1 MQRLQ
6 SVLKE
11 RVGFALWSSLLL
23 FFFLSPFDVCADGEI
38 HLKQVRGGVYVVED
52 SFYFRENSVVY
63 IGTDSVSVIGAT
75 WTPKTAEKLVSEIK
89 KVTKKPVRE
98 VVVTNFHPDRAG
110 GNAYFKKIGAKM
122 ISTQMTH
129 DLMKSDWKRAVDF
142 TRKTIPEY
150 PDLAPVLP
158 DTVLKDDFE
167 LQGGAIRSLYLGP
180 SHTEDGIFVWFPKEK
195 VLYGNCILKETLGNL
210 EFANLSAYPKT
221 LNRLKNLK
229 LPIEILIAGH
239 GSSLHGPELVDHYL
253 KLLTGY

>member
-63 IGTDSVSVIGAT
+63 
-75 WTPKTAEKLVSEIK
+75 IK